1 LWPLPL
7 PLRCSHTFGA
17 ENVLKKDVAIGRA
30 YLMNHT
36 SGKIQVRIIGELARN
51 RGRIDNPIR
60 VTHWAAE
67 NLATGR
73 RIEIKSAA
81 RLIREVTPGE

>member
-1 LWPLPL
+1 
-7 PLRCSHTFGA
+7 
-17 ENVLKKDVAIGRA
+17 VLKKDVVVGRV

-36 SGKIQVRIIGELARN
+36 SGKIQVRIKAELGRN
-51 RGRIDNPIR
+51 GGRIDNPIR
-60 VTHWAAE
+60 LTHWAAE